1 MWILITLHSSHRLI
15 AVYRQT
21 SSTYL
26 HRPRLNE
33 RVPWL
38 TWCPF
43 TKEGGQW
50 PWQKSPTV
58 LCHPWPPWHWGLAIP
73 SAPFCWHE
81 LTGWRMLAEAL
92 WSHGALCASP
102 RVQRP
107 SSGTVFFFFFFFLF
121 IALSKPLRG
130 ILYINGR
137 SLRWEDRNQRN
148 PWERCFSPTAH
159 TSVTLVLKPVR
170 DKAHKSFEKYKQYQ
184 MSDMVTINYF

>member
-1 MWILITLHSSHRLI
+1 MWILIALHSSHRLI

-21 SSTYL
+21 SSTYF

-58 LCHPWPPWHWGLAIP
+58 LCHSWPPWHWGLAIP

-107 SSGTVFFFFFFFLF
+107 SSGTVFFFSLHST
-121 IALSKPLRG
+121 LKTTKRNSLHKWKEPEMRGQKPEEPLG
-130 ILYINGR
+130 K
-137 SLRWEDRNQRN
+137 
-148 PWERCFSPTAH
+148 
-159 TSVTLVLKPVR
+159 VL
-170 DKAHKSFEKYKQYQ
+170 
-184 MSDMVTINYF
+184 